1 MKKNIMMRLA
11 SFLLV
16 AVLISTSA
24 ISGTYAKYVT
34 ADEGKDHARV
44 AKFGVVVEADS
55 DIFDVE
61 YLGKEDGWT
70 GKMTVQATENVV
82 APGTTK
88 TMANVKLS
96 GTPEVAVRVSNEKV
110 NFEIGDFWMVD
121 DDCNDVNDANYK
133 AEKFYCPLIINVVDA
148 AGTEHNLCGL
158 DYPEADLFEA
168 DVEAAMGDAAVEYAP
183 NTDLSSVQ
191 DIQITWTWVFENGH
205 VDQSDVFDTQL
216 GDRAAK
222 NQPGTIDIALT
233 TTVTQID

>member
-158 DYPEADLFEA
+158 SAVVIHGHRAFVGRQTLGIRQIFPVVAHGQHDLICGQPLVHQIQYQKVCHLPHHQLSHFRIIG
-168 DVEAAMGDAAVEYAP
+168 AM
-183 NTDLSSVQ
+183 
-191 DIQITWTWVFENGH
+191 
-205 VDQSDVFDTQL
+205 
-216 GDRAAK
+216 
-222 NQPGTIDIALT
+222 
-233 TTVTQID
+233 